1 MPRAGPRSKVKES
14 VIVQRRGGS
23 LGESSTSSQDEDD
36 TNINQT
42 TTDDSA
48 TASPRRSQ
56 RRNTMLPVKPSDGF
70 RTPDSDVNATDYG
83 LEFTTSHIQN
93 PSPRRCS
100 TLRTGSSQ
108 EESATRKRVEPGDKE
123 NSVVGSEQDTTTPTT
138 TAAAS
143 KAKQKSAK
151 SKGRGKPLAE
161 KQNVQNAS
169 TESVSQEDTISRKET
184 EARDAHEESE
194 NRRIEPASTL
204 KKAPKNSAPK
214 KATTIAKSKKATKP
228 TQQDPQSSVA
238 QEPSA
243 AAPPPPPTTKKS
255 RKQKTPI
262 QKDLMFLRDVQKL
275 QNRTNFL
282 IPRLPFARLIREL
295 ILDSSRQVDRIT
307 PTALEALQAA
317 SEMYVTQ
324 RLQDA
329 YMLTLHRGRVT
340 LDVRDMELINF
351 LKMHI

>member
-108 EESATRKRVEPGDKE
+108 EESATRNRVETGDKE
-123 NSVVGSEQDTTTPTT
+123 NSVVGRE
-138 TAAAS
+138 
-143 KAKQKSAK
+143 
-151 SKGRGKPLAE
+151 KG
-161 KQNVQNAS
+161 
-169 TESVSQEDTISRKET
+169 
-184 EARDAHEESE
+184 
-194 NRRIEPASTL
+194 
-204 KKAPKNSAPK
+204 
-214 KATTIAKSKKATKP
+214 
-228 TQQDPQSSVA
+228 
-238 QEPSA
+238 
-243 AAPPPPPTTKKS
+243 
-255 RKQKTPI
+255 
-262 QKDLMFLRDVQKL
+262 KL
-275 QNRTNFL
+275 
-282 IPRLPFARLIREL
+282 IG
-295 ILDSSRQVDRIT
+295 V
-307 PTALEALQAA
+307 
-317 SEMYVTQ
+317 
-324 RLQDA
+324 
-329 YMLTLHRGRVT
+329 
-340 LDVRDMELINF
+340 
-351 LKMHI
+351 